1 MFAHDAAYSGSK
13 DLTKR
18 TVADGCKL
26 CKLCNVLRDK
36 VCNIAKDPKNDEYQ
50 RGLAAMVYTFFD
62 KKSASLAYKSTEV
75 SRVTAVTNK
84 SVSQKQQLAKEL
96 HKPIIKKIKK

>member
-1 MFAHDAAYSGSK
+1 
-13 DLTKR
+13 
-18 TVADGCKL
+18 
-26 CKLCNVLRDK
+26 
-36 VCNIAKDPKNDEYQ
+36 
-50 RGLAAMVYTFFD
+50 MVYTFFD

-96 HKPIIKKIKK
+96 HKPIIKKIKKRKIHASFKDNIWVLI